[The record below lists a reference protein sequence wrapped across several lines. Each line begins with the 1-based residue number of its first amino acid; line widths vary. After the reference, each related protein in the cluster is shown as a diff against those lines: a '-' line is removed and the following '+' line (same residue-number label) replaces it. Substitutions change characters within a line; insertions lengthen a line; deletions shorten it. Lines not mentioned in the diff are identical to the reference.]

1 MRLMQEVA
9 RIRQFRESLRALS
22 EEERAALVCTL
33 GDDFADNWEIRA
45 RDEQLPPAAGN

>member
-1 MRLMQEVA
+1 VLFLKRSA
-9 RIRQFRESLRALS
+9 PPW
-22 EEERAALVCTL
+22 CGTL